1 MLQFATVAMNQESE
15 EIVTAYYRYADSN
28 KRFWLLHIGEALP
41 LRNIV
46 SKLLAAS
53 TSLQNRVLI
62 QPTQAREQ
70 NITWQNRRGEDR
82 TERNRI
88 ENDRFFRD
96 RTSSGIMR
104 RNVQKK
110 IPIYSWSKRFC
121 NCCCLALF
129 YCIYFC
135 NCFSLPLL
143 SCCLS
148 QFCLCRLPLFYF
160 CFLFF
165 TFSGSSGSTFTFAKP
180 NKPYHRYVRLE

>member
-104 RNVQKK
+104 RNIQKK
-110 IPIYSWSKRFC
+110 IPIYSWSKR
-121 NCCCLALF
+121 
-129 YCIYFC
+129 FC